1 MTSSRRL
8 FCIVALLLCFVIL
21 HSAAAAPYE
30 IRFQS
35 GAFLPETGH
44 LVIPADAAVSPAERV
59 HALVQIE
66 DYLHPGQRE
75 ALAAAG
81 VELLNYL
88 PDRAYVASVRS
99 SADLAALQS
108 LGVRYIGPLT
118 VEQKTH
124 PRVTSGRFGKWSEYS
139 RGRRILAVD
148 IMPDVPLDEAAA
160 QLEKTGFETG
170 HRFESVHSLLVA
182 VEPERAA
189 ELAALDAVLFVNEC
203 PPPLQPVNNSVRQRL
218 HVDEVRAAPYNLSGQ
233 GVIALVYD
241 GGMVDST
248 HPDFGDRVTW
258 MEAGTLADHSTHV
271 AGTLGGSGQASG
283 GTYAGM
289 APQVRIISGEYDAC
303 IPYCFYD
310 SPADVEPDYTVARQ
324 VHHVEL
330 TTNSMG
336 ANVDPNHYPVEWF
349 GDYDLTSRI
358 LDRLVSNTAGT
369 PLLQFWAAGN
379 ERNGT
384 YYNWTSYGC
393 MAVPAGA
400 KNVIAVGATDD
411 ADAVADFSS
420 WGPTDDGRIKPEL
433 CATGINV
440 TSCIIGGGYAT
451 MGGTSMSSPA
461 TAGVACLILQKWHLM
476 FPGAPD
482 PLPETMKAI
491 LINSATDIGPVGPDY
506 QTGYGLVNALKAV
519 QNLMSDGVLESA
531 LEIGETFSRSFVV
544 PAGLSALDVSLAWS
558 DLPAV
563 GNVIPTLVNDLD
575 LELEAPNAT
584 IYYPWK
590 LRPASPSLPVITGV
604 DSVNVCERVHVASPV
619 AGNWT
624 LRVRGRLNGSASQT
638 FGLSANVPLVP
649 AWASVIG
656 QIRRA
661 SDGTGIRG
669 RVSVVGSSQSS
680 LTDSS
685 GNYVIIVPS
694 NAQYT
699 LRAESYG
706 FLPFD
711 SLLTIG
717 TGSVTVNPSLAVAQN
732 GTLHGTVRNQLGAPL
747 PLATVHLEF
756 PFVNIPPLTGDTNG
770 EFTTSLPGGNTY
782 GVRAEWDG
790 RSGQTTVS
798 VPQSG
803 TGELTVTIYHQ
814 GFRPM
819 GPDAYGYYAF
829 EIGDSG
835 STAAY
840 DWLEISPNAGGSGT
854 LIPNPGGN
862 DWVVSVSTPFP
873 IRFYGQSTN
882 QIQVGADGWIGV
894 GQPQTADSTYVNR
907 DIPNTRPP
915 NGMICLFW
923 DDLFPYD
930 TAVGGDISYYHDAS
944 HGRFIVEYHLVP
956 HWAPRPRTHL
966 TTAQLV
972 FFNTTVRP
980 TVSGDNEFLMQYQ
993 RLDYEDD
1000 TLDADATIGIEDFEG
1015 DDGLQIVFDAGWDVS
1030 CFPLK
1035 PQSAIL
1041 FSPRGIYAV
1050 GAARGELTL
1059 VPPPADWS
1067 AVNVTLG
1074 SYLTH
1079 PDVNGMFL
1087 LDNIAP
1093 GAYTLIVALQGYETG
1108 RVETLTVVADD
1119 TAQTA
1124 FTLYRLD
1131 PARNLTGEYDPDSH
1145 QIHLHWDWPLWHTGP
1160 AVAGRR
1166 EGDHLD
1172 AFRSFRV
1179 WLAGVGQQGT
1189 ITDTFLTY
1197 NVVQSRSFRF
1207 WIETLYDYGVADT
1220 SNNFRI
1226 TVDLSARQTGSAIPT
1241 EFYLKQNYPNPFN
1254 PVTLI
1259 EYGLPKAA
1267 RVDLDVFD
1275 VLGRKVAVL
1284 QSGVQQ
1290 PGVYRAALD
1299 AAQWSSGVYY
1309 CRLKAGEFERVQK
1322 MLLMR

>member
-8 FCIVALLLCFVIL
+8 FCFVALLLCFVIL

-35 GAFLPETGH
+35 GVFLPESGH
-44 LVIPADAAVSPAERV
+44 LIVPAVETLIPGNRV

-75 ALAAAG
+75 ALTAAG

-88 PDRAYVASVRS
+88 PDRAYVASVRP
-99 SADLAALQS
+99 SAEMAALQS

-124 PRVTSGRFGKWSEYS
+124 PRVTYARFGKWSEYS
-139 RGRRILAVD
+139 QGRRILAVD
-148 IMPDVPLDEAAA
+148 IMPDVSLDEAAA
-160 QLEKTGFETG
+160 QIEKIGFETG

-182 VEPERAA
+182 VEPERAT

-203 PPPLQPVNNSVRQRL
+203 PPPLQPVNNMVRQRL
-218 HVDEVRAAPYNLSGQ
+218 HVDSVRVAPYNLTGQ

-258 MEAGTLADHSTHV
+258 MEDGALADHSTHV
-271 AGTLGGSGQASG
+271 SGTLGGSGQASS

-289 APQVRIISGEYDAC
+289 APQTRIISGEYDAC

-310 SPADVEPDYTVARQ
+310 SPYDLEPDYTVARQ
-324 VHHVEL
+324 VHHIEL

-379 ERNGT
+379 EWNGAN
-384 YYNWTSYGC
+384 YHWTTYGC
-393 MAVPAGA
+393 MSIPAGA
-400 KNVIAVGATDD
+400 KNVITVGATDD

-420 WGPTDDGRIKPEL
+420 WGPTDDGRIKPEV
-433 CATGINV
+433 CATGVTV
-440 TSCIIGGGYAT
+440 TSCVLGGGYGI
-451 MGGTSMSSPA
+451 MSGTSMSSPA

-491 LINSATDIGPVGPDY
+491 LINSAADIGPVGPDY
-506 QTGYGLVNALKAV
+506 RTGFGLVNALKAV

-604 DSVNVCERVHVASPV
+604 DSVNVCERVHVASPA

-624 LRVRGRLNGSASQT
+624 LRVRGRLNGSSSQT

-649 AWASVIG
+649 AWAWITG

-661 SDGTGIRG
+661 SDAQGIRG
-669 RVSVVGSSQSS
+669 RVSVVGGAQSA

-685 GNYVIIVPS
+685 GNYILNVSS
-694 NAQYT
+694 NESYT

-747 PLATVHLEF
+747 RQATVQLEF
-756 PFVNIPPLTGDTNG
+756 PFATISPLTADTNG

-782 GVRAEWDG
+782 GVRAVWDG
-790 RSGQTTVS
+790 RSGQTTVA

-803 TGELTVTIYHQ
+803 TVELTVTIYHR
-814 GFRPM
+814 GFQPM

-829 EIGDSG
+829 EIGDSA

-840 DWLEISPNAGGSGT
+840 DWLEISPNAGGAGT
-854 LIPNPGGN
+854 LIPSPGGN
-862 DWVVSVSTPFP
+862 DWVASVTTPFP
-873 IRFYGQSTN
+873 IRFYGQTAN
-882 QIQVGADGWIGV
+882 QIQVGADGWVRV
-894 GQPQTADSTYVNR
+894 GPPQTADSVYVNR
-907 DIPNTRPP
+907 DIPNTRAP

-923 DDLFPYD
+923 DDLFPY
-930 TAVGGDISYYHDAS
+930 AAEGGDVSHYYDQA
-944 HGRFIVEYHLVP
+944 HGRFIVEYHDVP
-956 HWAPRPRTHL
+956 HFLPRTNRL
-966 TTAQLV
+966 TAQVV
-972 FFNTTVRP
+972 FYDISVRP
-980 TVSGDNEFLMQYQ
+980 TASGDNEFQLQYQ
-993 RLDYEDD
+993 TFDYEDSTD
-1000 TLDADATIGIEDFEG
+1000 DADATIGIEDFEG
-1015 DDGLQIVFDAGWDVS
+1015 DDGLQVVFDGMWDAF
-1030 CFPLK
+1030 CFPLV
-1035 PQSAIL
+1035 PQRAIL
-1041 FSPRGIYAV
+1041 FSPSGIQVV
-1050 GAARGELTL
+1050 GAVRGELTL
-1059 VPPPADWS
+1059 VPPPVDWS
-1067 AVNVTLG
+1067 TVNVALG
-1074 SYLTH
+1074 SYVTH
-1079 PDVNGMFL
+1079 PGTDGVFL
-1087 LDNIAP
+1087 LDNVAV
-1093 GAYTLIVALQGYETG
+1093 GSYTLIVSPAGYETG
-1108 RVETLTVVADD
+1108 RVETLMVVAND
-1119 TAQTA
+1119 TAETA

-1131 PARNLTGEYDPDSH
+1131 PAWNLTGVYDPDS
-1145 QIHLHWDWPLWHTGP
+1145 QRIHLSWNWPLWHSTL
-1160 AVAGRR
+1160 AAAGGR
-1166 EGDHLD
+1166 EGEHLD
-1172 AFRSFRV
+1172 AFRNFRV
-1179 WLAGVGQQGT
+1179 WLAGLGLQGSVA
-1189 ITDTFLTY
+1189 DTFFTY
-1197 NVVQSRSFRF
+1197 RVTQSRSFRF

-1226 TVDLSARQTGSAIPT
+1226 TIDLSARQIGSAVPA
-1241 EFYLKQNYPNPFN
+1241 EFYLRQNYPNPFN
-1254 PVTLI
+1254 PLTVI

-1267 RVDLDVFD
+1267 PVTLEVFD
-1275 VLGRKVAVL
+1275 VLGRKVAVV
-1284 QSGVQQ
+1284 QSGLQQ
-1290 PGVYRAALD
+1290 PGVYRAELNGAL
-1299 AAQWSSGVYY
+1299 WSSGVYY
-1309 CRLKAGEFERVQK
+1309 CRLQAGEFERVRK

>member
-21 HSAAAAPYE
+21 HSAAAAPFE

-35 GAFLPETGH
+35 GAFLPESGH
-44 LVIPADAAVSPAERV
+44 LIVPAEATSLAGDRV

-66 DYLHPGQRE
+66 DYLHRGQRE

-88 PDRAYVASVRS
+88 PDRAYVASVRI
-99 SADLAALQS
+99 SADVAALQA
-108 LGVRYIGPLT
+108 LGVRYLGPLT
-118 VEQKTH
+118 AEQKTH
-124 PRVTSGRFGKWSEYS
+124 PRVSGKRFGKWSEYTQ
-139 RGRRILAVD
+139 GRRILAVD
-148 IMPDVPLDEAAA
+148 IMPDVSLDEAAS
-160 QLEKTGFETG
+160 QIEKMGFETG
-170 HRFESVHSLLVA
+170 HRFESVHALLVA
-182 VEPERAA
+182 VEPEGAG
-189 ELAALDAVLFVNEC
+189 EVAALDAVLFVNEC
-203 PPPLQPVNNSVRQRL
+203 PPPLQPVNNSVRIRL

-258 MEAGTLADHSTHV
+258 MEDGAVADHSTHV
-271 AGTLGGSGQASG
+271 SGTLGGSGQASG

-289 APQVRIISGEYDAC
+289 APQTRIISGEYDAC
-303 IPYCFYD
+303 DPYCFYD
-310 SPADVEPDYTVARQ
+310 SPLDVEPDYTVARQ

-336 ANVDPNHYPVEWF
+336 ANVDANQFPVEWF
-349 GDYDLTSRI
+349 GDYELTSRI

-384 YYNWTSYGC
+384 NYNWTSYGC

-411 ADAVADFSS
+411 ADAVASFSS

-440 TSCIIGGGYAT
+440 TSCITGGGYAT
-451 MGGTSMSSPA
+451 YDGTSMSSPA
-461 TAGVACLILQKWHLM
+461 AAGVACLILQKWHLM
-476 FPGAPD
+476 FPGAAD

-491 LINSATDIGPVGPDY
+491 LINSATDIGPVGPDFG
-506 QTGYGLVNALKAV
+506 TGYGLVNALKAV
-519 QNLMSDGVLESA
+519 QNLVAGGVLESA
-531 LEIGETFSRSFVV
+531 LEIGETFSRSFTV

-575 LELEAPNAT
+575 LELQDPSAT

-604 DSVNVCERVHVASPV
+604 DSINVCERVHVASPA

-638 FGLSANVPLVP
+638 FGLSANVPLAT
-649 AWASVIG
+649 AWASVVG
-656 QIRRA
+656 QIRRT
-661 SDGTGIRG
+661 SDDQGIRG
-669 RVSVVGSSQSS
+669 RVSVVGGAQSS
-680 LTDSS
+680 LTDTS
-685 GNYVIIVPS
+685 GNFVVALPA

-699 LRAESYG
+699 IRAESYG
-706 FLPFD
+706 FVARD
-711 SLLTIG
+711 TTLTLT
-717 TGSVTVNPSLAVAQN
+717 TGSVTVNPSLTAAQN
-732 GTLHGTVRNQLGAPL
+732 GTLHGVVRNQLGAPL
-747 PLATVHLEF
+747 PQAEVHIEF
-756 PFVNIPPLTGDTNG
+756 PLADIPPLTGSASG
-770 EFTTSLPGGNTY
+770 EFTIPLPGGNTY
-782 GVRAEWDG
+782 RVLALWDG
-790 RSGQTTVS
+790 MAGQATAA
-798 VPQSG
+798 VPEG
-803 TGELTVTIYHQ
+803 ATGELTVTIYHR
-814 GFRPM
+814 GFLPT

-835 STAAY
+835 SNAVY
-840 DWLEISPNAGGSGT
+840 DWLEISPNAGGAGT
-854 LIPNPGGN
+854 LIPSPGGN
-862 DWVVSVSTPFP
+862 DWVVTLSTPFP
-873 IRFYGQSTN
+873 IRFYGQTAN
-882 QIQVGADGWIGV
+882 QIQVGADGWVRV
-894 GQPQTADSTYVNR
+894 GPPQTADSVYVNR
-907 DIPNTRPP
+907 DIPNTRAP

-923 DDLFPYD
+923 DDLFPY
-930 TAVGGDISYYHDAS
+930 AAEGGDVSHYYDQA
-944 HGRFIVEYHLVP
+944 HGRFIVEYHDVP
-956 HWAPRPRTHL
+956 HFLPRTNRL
-966 TTAQLV
+966 TAQLV
-972 FFNTTVRP
+972 FFDTSVRP
-980 TVSGDNEFLMQYQ
+980 TASGDNEFQLQYQ
-993 RLDYEDD
+993 RFDYEDSTD
-1000 TLDADATIGIEDFEG
+1000 DADATVGIEDFEG
-1015 DDGLQIVFDAGWDVS
+1015 DDGLQIVMDGVWDVL
-1030 CFPLK
+1030 CFPLG

-1041 FSPRGIYAV
+1041 FTPGGIHAV
-1050 GAARGELTL
+1050 GAAGGEVTL
-1059 VPPPADWS
+1059 IPPPADWS

-1079 PDVNGMFL
+1079 PDLSGVFL
-1087 LDNIAP
+1087 LDNVAP
-1093 GAYTLIVALQGYETG
+1093 GSYALTVTLAGYETG
-1108 RVETLTVVADD
+1108 RVETLVVVADD

-1124 FTLYRLD
+1124 FTLCRLD
-1131 PARNLTGEYDPDSH
+1131 PAWNLTGVYDPDS
-1145 QIHLHWDWPLWHTGP
+1145 QRIHLSWNWPLWHSTL
-1160 AVAGRR
+1160 AAAGQR
-1166 EGDHLD
+1166 EGEHLD
-1172 AFRSFRV
+1172 AFRGFRV
-1179 WLAGVGQQGT
+1179 WVAGLGLQGSVA
-1189 ITDTFLTY
+1189 DTFFTY
-1197 NVVQSRSFRF
+1197 HVTQSRPYRF

-1226 TVDLSARQTGSAIPT
+1226 TIDLSARQTGSAIPA
-1241 EFYLKQNYPNPFN
+1241 EFYLRQNYPNPFN

-1267 RVDLDVFD
+1267 HVDLDVFD

-1284 QSGVQQ
+1284 QSGIQE

-1299 AAQWSSGVYY
+1299 GALWSSGVYY